1 MSESGHLRL
10 HEKPCYDTYEQRVNQ
25 GMIDRVLA
33 FAGQEQEVDVGYRI
47 QVSAVFSSNI
57 EGNTL
62 DVNTYMNLKMR
73 KETLFK
79 KKEVT
84 EIDDLIAAY
93 HFAKEHVLNEQNFLT
108 AHAILSKHIL
118 IKSKQGKYRKESIG
132 VFSESGLVYVAVENQ
147 FVIEHMRLFFTDIES
162 LLHSSTSI
170 KETLYFA
177 SLIHLRF
184 VHIHPFADGNGRA
197 ARLLEKWFLTSK
209 LGEQYWHVL
218 SEKYYKEHQGDY
230 YRSIN
235 LGVNFYELDYSQCLP
250 FLLMLPESF
259 AG

>member
-1 MSESGHLRL
+1 
-10 HEKPCYDTYEQRVNQ
+10 
-25 GMIDRVLA
+25 
-33 FAGQEQEVDVGYRI
+33 
-47 QVSAVFSSNI
+47 
-57 EGNTL
+57 
-62 DVNTYMNLKMR
+62 MNVKMR
-73 KETLFK
+73 KDTLFK

-93 HFAKEHVLNEQNFLT
+93 HFAKEHILNEQNFLT
-108 AHAILSKHIL
+108 SHAILSKLLL

-132 VFSESGLVYVAVENQ
+132 VFSESGLVYMAVEDR
-147 FVIEHMRLFFTDIES
+147 FVMEHMRLFFTDIET
-162 LLHSSTSI
+162 LLHVPTTI

-177 SLIHLRF
+177 SLIHLRC
-184 VHIHPFADGNGRA
+184 VHIHPFADGNGGT

-209 LGEQYWHVL
+209 LGEQYWYIL

-235 LGVNFYELDYSQCLP
+235 LGVNFYELDYSKCLP

-259 AG
+259 DVIIDESQYVMN

>member
-1 MSESGHLRL
+1 MDEKGKMRL
-10 HEKPCYDTYEQRVNQ
+10 HEKPCYERYEQCVNQ

-33 FAGQEQEVDVGYRI
+33 FAEHEQELDGGYRI

-84 EIDDLIAAY
+84 EIDDLITAY

-108 AHAILSKHIL
+108 SHAILSKHLL
-118 IKSKQGKYRKESIG
+118 IKSKQGKYRNESIG
-132 VFSESGLVYVAVENQ
+132 VFSEAGLVYVAVEEQ
-147 FVIEHMRLFFTDIES
+147 FVMEHMRLFFTDIDA
-162 LLHSSTSI
+162 LLQTSTTI

-177 SLIHLRF
+177 ALIHLRF
-184 VHIHPFADGNGRA
+184 VHIHPFADGNGRS

-209 LGEQYWHVL
+209 LGEQYWYIL

-235 LGVNFYELDYSQCLP
+235 LGVNFYELDYSHCLP
-250 FLLMLPESF
+250 FLLMLPESVT
-259 AG
+259 G